1 LLYSGLQP
9 GDKAASPNLTALAE
23 KPEEARPGDSTIS
36 TVASKI
42 IIRIISINIKRLYF
56 YIALK

>member
-36 TVASKI
+36 TVASK
-42 IIRIISINIKRLYF
+42 KKYPDYF
-56 YIALK
+56 DKY